1 MKKIKLRAFEIT
13 NIDINNA
20 YSDLSNKLS
29 EKLISSG
36 SVEHRRMRLS
46 LEDPKNEEDLI
57 SNFQQNSDSIFCT
70 MLRIELGNNVQHIAS
85 ELFKKKSFTINDL
98 NQSTVGGEAIF
109 KHSYYFL
116 ISDDFLITNL
126 AGNITIKR
134 LETYLNWFLGKFYQL
149 TPLLDKAQITELS
162 EIKSIT
168 VGDNHLPDTKKRTD
182 IRSQNFFSMLK
193 LKAESYP
200 VIKNIFNDA
209 KSITE
214 AQLEQIISVKL
225 LIEFRK
231 SKKSDPTELQKLY
244 GALLKPVSDL
254 ENYTFHTKS
263 GKKIKS
269 GKDVVRTKSVNIET
283 TDSGFLDE
291 NQLLQEMAMFIRD
304 LKNGR

>member
-109 KHSYYFL
+109 KYSYYFL
-116 ISDDFLITNL
+116 ISEDFLITNL

-134 LETYLNWFLGKFYQL
+134 LETYLNWFLDKSYQL
-149 TPLLDKAQITELS
+149 IPKVDSKEINNLS
-162 EIKSIT
+162 EIKDIIIQDIPANDKHST
-168 VGDNHLPDTKKRTD
+168 DN
-182 IRSQNFFSMLK
+182 RSQNSVSTIQIEKQLIPWLKSLFSEK
-193 LKAESYP
+193 
-200 VIKNIFNDA
+200 KNVSDIL
-209 KSITE
+209 
-214 AQLEQIISVKL
+214 LEQIVSVKL
-225 LIEFRK
+225 LVQFRK
-231 SKKSDPTELQKLY
+231 PKKTDPKELQKIY

-254 ENYTFHTKS
+254 ENYTFHTRN
-263 GKKIKS
+263 GKEFKK
-269 GKDVVRTKSVNIET
+269 GKAILRTKDVNIET

-304 LKNGR
+304 LKNER

>member
-1 MKKIKLRAFEIT
+1 MKTIKLRAFKIT

-29 EKLISSG
+29 EKLMSSG

-85 ELFKKKSFTINDL
+85 ELFKKKSFTINEL
-98 NQSTVGGEAIF
+98 NQSSVDGEAIF

-116 ISDDFLITNL
+116 VSDDFLITNL

-134 LETYLNWFLGKFYQL
+134 LETYLNWFLEKFYQL

-168 VGDNHLPDTKKRTD
+168 VGDNPPDTKNRTD
-182 IRSQNFFSMLK
+182 IRSQNSTSMLN
-193 LKAESYP
+193 LKEESYP
-200 VIKNIFNDA
+200 MLRKIFNDA

-231 SKKSDPTELQKLY
+231 IKKSDPIELQKLY
-244 GALLKPVSDL
+244 GAMLKPVSDL

-263 GKKIKS
+263 GKKITS
-269 GKDVVRTKSVNIET
+269 GEKVLRTKSVNIET

-291 NQLLQEMAMFIRD
+291 NQLLQEMAMFMRD